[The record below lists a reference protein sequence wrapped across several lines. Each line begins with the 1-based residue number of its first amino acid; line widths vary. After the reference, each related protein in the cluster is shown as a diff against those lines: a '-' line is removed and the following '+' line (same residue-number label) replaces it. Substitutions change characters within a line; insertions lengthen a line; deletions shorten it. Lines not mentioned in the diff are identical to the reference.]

1 MTAPRRLISVVEGE
15 ETLRESICRAIRLEG
30 NAANA
35 YGDGT
40 AAWESFGRGL
50 PDLVVYDVATK
61 GFEPGEFCRR
71 LREQSEKL
79 PIIVVLPREDDL
91 DAVLGQGLGADDY
104 LCKPFSLRELMP
116 RITVLLRRAGLKGNE
131 TLAWEDRPL
140 TLGPLT
146 VDPIRL
152 SAHWNKR
159 DLSLT
164 VTEFF
169 LLHSLV
175 RRAGVAKT
183 RDQLLQ
189 DAFPGRSGNE
199 TTVNNHVA
207 RLKRRFEALDPAFDA
222 IEGVHGAGY
231 RYRSGPSVKRN

>member
-1 MTAPRRLISVVEGE
+1 MTAPRRLVSVVESE

-35 YGDGT
+35 YGDGA

-50 PDLVVYDVATK
+50 PDLVVFDVATR

-71 LREQSEKL
+71 LRERSQTL
-79 PIIVVLPREDDL
+79 PIVIVLRREDDL
-91 DAVLGQGLGADDY
+91 DGALAQDFGADDY

-116 RITVLLRRAGLKGNE
+116 RITVLLRRAGLTGGE

-169 LLHSLV
+169 LLV

-199 TTVNNHVA
+199 TTVNNHMA
-207 RLKRRFEALDPAFDA
+207 RLRRRFEAIDPGFDA

-231 RYRSGPSVKRN
+231 RYRSGPSGKRS